1 MRSAGP
7 TSPLSR
13 PGRRAQGVLLAI
25 ALGTALASIPW
36 INALEL
42 SLAAEVPAA
51 LRASEDASA
60 RVDRGG
66 VAFVGKRS
74 RQWRSGRLAGVGI
87 DTWAAVM
94 SAPVGAKT
102 KPSLGR
108 GRESF
113 QPGFQEAHRQARE
126 RRQAVATDTD
136 RLLRSAALAVPGGN
150 AGDRPTLVTQS
161 LRGPPRAAEDGAS
174 IRPGG

>member
-13 PGRRAQGVLLAI
+13 PGRRAHGLLLAI
-25 ALGTALASIPW
+25 ALGTVLASIPW
-36 INALEL
+36 INVLGL
-42 SLAAEVPAA
+42 TVAAELPVT
-51 LRASEDASA
+51 LRASEGTGAW
-60 RVDRGG
+60 VDRGG
-66 VAFVGKRS
+66 VAFVGKRTG
-74 RQWRSGRLAGVGI
+74 QWRRGRLAGVGV

-94 SAPVGAKT
+94 SAPAAAKT

-126 RRQAVATDTD
+126 RRRAVATDAV
-136 RLLRSAALAVPGGN
+136 RLLRSAALAVPGGD

-161 LRGPPRAAEDGAS
+161 LRGPPARG
-174 IRPGG
+174 